1 MHPLRAALPLH
12 PRRPN
17 SIFFGGLGVPLG
29 QAIGFAISYNQLCDV
44 HEGHWFQT
52 LTRTPASAVIHLI
65 SSYGARYR

>member
-1 MHPLRAALPLH
+1 M
-12 PRRPN
+12 
-17 SIFFGGLGVPLG
+17 PLG